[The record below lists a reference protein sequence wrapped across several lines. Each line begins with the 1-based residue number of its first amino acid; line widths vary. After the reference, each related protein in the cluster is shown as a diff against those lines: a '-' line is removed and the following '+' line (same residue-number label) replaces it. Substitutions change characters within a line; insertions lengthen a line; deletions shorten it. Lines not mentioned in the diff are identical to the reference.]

1 MPKIILGLAGELAG
15 GKGTVSKYIV
25 EKYNGSSHRFSTVLR
40 DVLDR
45 LYLGQSRD
53 NMQKLSTAIRK
64 TFGEDT
70 LAKVMVED
78 VKKDNHEIIA
88 VDGVRRLADIEYLKK
103 IPGFKL
109 VYIDADIEKR
119 FERIKKRNENPD
131 DAGKTFEQFKKD
143 NEGEADAQIKNLK
156 SEADYV
162 MDNNWTIEYLYR
174 QVDETIR
181 KCKN

>member
-1 MPKIILGLAGELAG
+1 
-15 GKGTVSKYIV
+15 
-25 EKYNGSSHRFSTVLR
+25 
-40 DVLDR
+40 
-45 LYLGQSRD
+45 
-53 NMQKLSTAIRK
+53 
-64 TFGEDT
+64 